1 MLVLV
6 NRIIT
11 AIEHRLEIAARART
25 RRELLDRS
33 DRFLE
38 DVGISRALLEAGVH
52 AWPWR
57 EDDAAS
63 PSPAMSG
70 NRRGLRQAIRELN
83 AYSDRELADLGL
95 ARTDIPFAVRYGRPG
110 IDRGAR
116 SAGA

>member
-1 MLVLV
+1 MLVTL

-11 AIEHRLEIAARART
+11 AIQHRLELTARART
-25 RRELLDRS
+25 RRVLLDRS

-38 DVGISRALLEAGVH
+38 DVGISRRLLEAGVH

-57 EDDAAS
+57 EIDDASEAV
-63 PSPAMSG
+63 AALEG
-70 NRRGLRQAIRELN
+70 RRGLRRAIRELN

-95 ARTDIPFAVRYGRPG
+95 SRADIPHAVLYGRPG

-116 SAGA
+116 SEAA